1 MVLWKQLRF
10 GHKSALKAYVSSEQ
24 LQNVLKCLCVC
35 DVFYFSG
42 AWNIYLAGFCSN
54 PPFPLGP
61 CPKMV
66 VYNAGPA
73 TTIQK
78 FTALLSASRTIQ
90 SNPIQAQETELFL
103 ARMLFNGIISGSTK
117 LTTDAKA
124 AISKKAFSKTSPLH
138 SHACLVTKLRSPY
151 TKC

>member
-1 MVLWKQLRF
+1 MVLRKQLRF

-24 LQNVLKCLCVC
+24 LQNVSKCVCVC

-90 SNPIQAQETELFL
+90 SNPSTRDRTLPSTDGVQRHHLWKHKAYHRRKGGNFEKSLLKNQSL
-103 ARMLFNGIISGSTK
+103 A
-117 LTTDAKA
+117 
-124 AISKKAFSKTSPLH
+124 
-138 SHACLVTKLRSPY
+138 
-151 TKC
+151 